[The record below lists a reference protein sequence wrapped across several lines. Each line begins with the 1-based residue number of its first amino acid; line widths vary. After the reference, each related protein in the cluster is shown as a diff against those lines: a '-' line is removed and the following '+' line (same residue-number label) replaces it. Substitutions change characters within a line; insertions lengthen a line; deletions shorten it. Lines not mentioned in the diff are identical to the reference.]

1 MLFSMIAT
9 AHVTV
14 IWLCICESFCQT
26 NRAAGLAK
34 HGLWPC
40 CLDEEGGNKGAK
52 EGVRMIPKPWIQ
64 IDFDSFCAAW
74 VDEQRR
80 TDG

>member
-1 MLFSMIAT
+1 MFCFRTIAT

-14 IWLCICESFCQT
+14 DYMALHMREVFCQT

-34 HGLWPC
+34 TWTLAS

-52 EGVRMIPKPWIQ
+52 EGVRRIPKPWLQ
-64 IDFDSFCAAW
+64 TVSTLW
-74 VDEQRR
+74 VDEQGR
-80 TDG
+80 TDD